1 MARGVLCQLT
11 DAWIVFDAQIDMF
24 LNTEAKGTSLGEVAL
39 LEFVFLD
46 LEATVEDL
54 FGLWSTDSAVAGDFF
69 ITSDTEGTDGV
80 SGLNRNHYGSN
91 KNKLCCTFV

>member
-1 MARGVLCQLT
+1 MATGVGLTSVCQKYACPWALVLCQLT

-24 LNTEAKGTSLGEVAL
+24 LNTETEGTSLGEVAL

-54 FGLWSTDSAVAGDFF
+54 FGLWSTDSAVA
-69 ITSDTEGTDGV
+69 
-80 SGLNRNHYGSN
+80 
-91 KNKLCCTFV
+91 